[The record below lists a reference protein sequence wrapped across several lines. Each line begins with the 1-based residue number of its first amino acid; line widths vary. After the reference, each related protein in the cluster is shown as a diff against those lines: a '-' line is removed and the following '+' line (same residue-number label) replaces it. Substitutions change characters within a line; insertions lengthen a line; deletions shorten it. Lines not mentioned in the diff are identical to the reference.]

1 MINLDDYIDKV
12 KKFNNRE
19 DYLGDIKTAKFFLE
33 NYLSN
38 IKSKKIYF
46 IGTGLGGDSKIIEGI
61 KNPKVIGIEPRDS
74 FQEQATKAYNN
85 FGGKLMKM
93 DLGEF
98 SKKKSKLSG
107 IFLFIHSINHIS
119 KNQLRCF
126 QKIIKNSFIIIINP
140 NPQIEKIV
148 GKTDQTVI
156 SYLNAKEIG
165 TLLKSEIVFDFF
177 YNKKKIKTKEIFLR
191 EIIILKTN

>member
-1 MINLDDYIDKV
+1 MINLDNYINKI
-12 KKFNNRE
+12 KKFNDRE
-19 DYLGDIKTAKFFLE
+19 DYLEDIKTAKFFLE

-46 IGTGLGGDSKIIEGI
+46 IGTGLGGDSKIIQDIE
-61 KNPKVIGIEPRDS
+61 NPKVIGVEPRDT
-74 FQEQATKAYNN
+74 FQEQATKVYNN

-98 SKKKSKLSG
+98 SKINSKLSG

-119 KNQLRCF
+119 KNQLRHF
-126 QKIIKNSFIIIINP
+126 QKIVKNSFIIIINP

-156 SYLNAKEIG
+156 SYLNAKEIQ

>member
-1 MINLDDYIDKV
+1 MINLDNYIDKV
-12 KKFNNRE
+12 KKFNDRE
-19 DYLGDIKTAKFFLE
+19 DYLKDIKTAKFFLE

-38 IKSKKIYF
+38 VKSKKIYF
-46 IGTGLGGDSKIIEGI
+46 IGTGLGGDSKIIQGI
-61 KNPKVIGIEPRDS
+61 KNPKVIGVEPRDT
-74 FQEQATKAYNN
+74 FQEQATKVYNN

-98 SKKKSKLSG
+98 SKINSKLSG

-119 KNQLRCF
+119 KNQLMYF
-126 QKIIKNSFIIIINP
+126 QKIVKNSFIIIINP
-140 NPQIEKIV
+140 NPEIEKIV

-156 SYLNAKEIG
+156 SYLKAKEIE

-191 EIIILKTN
+191 EIIIFKTN